1 MPVAA
6 LSFSHDDCL
15 LATLGGLDDNK
26 LVVWDMSNGCIVAVL
41 PRLPY
46 PTACISFAGFV
57 RDIKRRDTSNYQL
70 VSAGSSNIVFW
81 SLDPYA
87 GG

>member
-1 MPVAA
+1 M
-6 LSFSHDDCL
+6 SFSHDDCL
-15 LATLGGLDDNK
+15 LATLGGFDDNK
-26 LVVWDMSNGCIVAVL
+26 LVIWDMSNGCIVAVL

-70 VSAGSSNIVFW
+70 VSAGNSNIVFW